1 MFPLFDKIKKICYN
15 IYVIKK
21 GKSFKSMNE
30 LERIKYLTD
39 YLNQT
44 TKAYD
49 ELRWSIIKSLILLK
63 KLNIII
69 KCCH

>member
-1 MFPLFDKIKKICYN
+1 MLPLFDKIKKICYN

-30 LERIKYLTD
+30 LERVKYLTD

-49 ELRWSIIKSLILLK
+49 EGHPEISDEEWDILYIELK
-63 KLNIII
+63 ALE
-69 KCCH
+69 